1 MTSPGP
7 SSPRGL
13 SSEQLRARLDF
24 SDERLLAECT
34 IETRRVSGPGGQHRN
49 KVSSGIRLTHRPSGL
64 VVTASE
70 RRSQHENKAVA
81 CHRLR
86 EALALG
92 FRLPLPA
99 SPAWPENI
107 EIVQGRLRVG
117 ERNPSR
123 PKVLALVLDAVAAA
137 GGHIPRAA
145 ALLGLSGSSLTRFL
159 SENPKA
165 WVEANRLR
173 REAGLP
179 PLAPR

>member
-1 MTSPGP
+1 MTPPGASQPTGP
-7 SSPRGL
+7 SC
-13 SSEQLRARLDF
+13 EQLRARLDF
-24 SDERLLAECT
+24 SEERLLAECT
-34 IETRRVSGPGGQHRN
+34 VETRRVSGPGGQHRN

-81 CHRLR
+81 CQRLR

-92 FRLPLPA
+92 FRLPFPPV
-99 SPAWPENI
+99 PAWPENI
-107 EIVQGRLRVG
+107 EIVQGRLRVS

-145 ALLGLSGSSLTRFL
+145 ALLGLTGSSLTHFL
-159 SENPKA
+159 SENPGA
-165 WVEANRLR
+165 WTETNRLR
-173 REAGLP
+173 RAAGLP